1 MTRNTLYTENAT
13 IPKVIDRFDPPDAF
27 EDPYSHFDLDTYLE
41 ALGQSEPSLPSFEDT
56 DEQVPP
62 ARNRAYKFERIM
74 KKLNEMEVPGKD
86 YIEQYL
92 HDQHRRYLRINTMRN
107 ALSAIGSFLTFFKNK
122 GGSSLE
128 QITRRDLEA
137 FIEHEQ
143 DRGVKASTVRTRMKS
158 LRPFILFL
166 IEQGIVQA
174 EVLFKRLFIK
184 VPEPL
189 PRAMDP
195 DDERKLLSV
204 IDHVRDRAMILVLL
218 RTGMRIGEL
227 LNTRVWEVNLKERVI
242 EIHEAEK
249 TRVGRVV
256 YLSDDACDALRAWF
270 RVRDAHKSF
279 LFYAQG
285 RNTITYSSAR
295 HRFVKYLEKAGLAHK
310 GYSLHCLRHTCATE
324 LLNAGMP
331 LECVQLLL
339 GHSSIEMTRRYAKLT
354 DRTRK
359 EEYFKAMGA
368 IERGETDGHYELD
381 RELQTILEEK
391 ELLGPHDQELHE

>member
-1 MTRNTLYTENAT
+1 
-13 IPKVIDRFDPPDAF
+13 
-27 EDPYSHFDLDTYLE
+27 
-41 ALGQSEPSLPSFEDT
+41 
-56 DEQVPP
+56 
-62 ARNRAYKFERIM
+62 
-74 KKLNEMEVPGKD
+74 
-86 YIEQYL
+86 
-92 HDQHRRYLRINTMRN
+92 MRN
-107 ALSAIGSFLTFFKNK
+107 ALAAIGSFLTFFKNK
-122 GGSSLE
+122 GDDLG
-128 QITRRDLEA
+128 QITKHDLEA

-143 DRGVKASTVRTRMKS
+143 DRGIKASTVRTRMKT

-174 EVLFKRLFIK
+174 EVLFKRIFIK

-195 DDERKLLSV
+195 DDEKKLLSV

-227 LNTRVWEVNLKERVI
+227 LNTRVWEVDLKERVI
-242 EIHEAEK
+242 EIYEAEK

-270 RVRDAHKSF
+270 KVRDAHKSF

-285 RNTITYSSAR
+285 RNTMTYSSAR
-295 HRFVKYLEKAGLAHK
+295 NRFVKYIEKAGLTHK

-324 LLNAGMP
+324 LLNARMP
-331 LECVQLLL
+331 LECVQQLL

-354 DRTRK
+354 DRTRE
-359 EEYFKAMGA
+359 EEYFKAMAA
-368 IERGETDGHYELD
+368 IERGETDDHHELD
-381 RELQTILEEK
+381 RELQKILEEK

>member
-1 MTRNTLYTENAT
+1 MTRKTLSTENST
-13 IPKVIDRFDPPDAF
+13 IPKVIDRFDPPDPF
-27 EDPYSHFDLDTYLE
+27 EDPYSHFDLETCLE
-41 ALGQSEPSLPSFEDT
+41 ALGQSEPSLSSFEDM
-56 DEQVPP
+56 EEEAPP
-62 ARNRAYKFERIM
+62 VKNRAYEFDRLV
-74 KKLNEMEVPGKD
+74 KKLKEMEIPGQD

-92 HDQHRRYLRINTMRN
+92 HDQHRRYLRINTLRQS
-107 ALSAIGSFLTFFKNK
+107 LSAISSFLMFFKDK
-122 GGSSLE
+122 GGSGLE
-128 QITRRDLEA
+128 QITRKDLEA

-143 DRGVKASTVRTRMKS
+143 DRGIKASTVRTRMKS

-174 EVLFKRLFIK
+174 EVLFKRIFIK

-227 LNTRVWEVNLKERVI
+227 LNTRVWEINLKERMI
-242 EIHEAEK
+242 EIYEAEK

-256 YLSDDACDALRAWF
+256 YLSDDACEALRAWF
-270 RVRDAHKSF
+270 RVRDAHKSS
-279 LFYAQG
+279 LIYAQG
-285 RNTITYSSAR
+285 RKTMTYSSAR
-295 HRFVKYLEKAGLAHK
+295 NRFVKYIDKAGLTHK

-331 LECVQLLL
+331 LECVQQLL

-354 DRTRK
+354 DRTREK
-359 EEYFKAMGA
+359 EYFKAMAA
-368 IERGETDGHYELD
+368 IERGETDGYHELD

>member
-1 MTRNTLYTENAT
+1 MIQGELTPEKYRFQEVFDASEKNQLPKEKPAEGSLATQFPAHFEIEPFPSKIGEKDPRPTPGDYRRHALYACLLKLST
-13 IPKVIDRFDPPDAF
+13 IEIDGK
-27 EDPYSHFDLDTYLE
+27 EHVEEYL
-41 ALGQSEPSLPSFEDT
+41 
-56 DEQVPP
+56 
-62 ARNRAYKFERIM
+62 RY
-74 KKLNEMEVPGKD
+74 
-86 YIEQYL
+86 QY
-92 HDQHRRYLRINTMRN
+92 RRYFKGSTIRN
-107 ALSAIGSFLTFFKNK
+107 SYA
-122 GGSSLE
+122 SLE
-128 QITRRDLEA
+128 CFLKLITGKGDIKNIERRDLEK
-137 FIEHEQ
+137 FVEHEQ
-143 DRGVKASTVRTRMKS
+143 DRGIKASTVRTRMKS

-174 EVLFKRLFIK
+174 EVLFKRIFIK

-227 LNTRVWEVNLKERVI
+227 LNTRVWEINLKERMI
-242 EIHEAEK
+242 EIYEAEK

-256 YLSDDACDALRAWF
+256 YLSDDACEALRAWF
-270 RVRDAHKSF
+270 RVRDAHKSS
-279 LFYAQG
+279 LIYAQG
-285 RNTITYSSAR
+285 RKIMTYSSAR
-295 HRFVKYLEKAGLAHK
+295 NRFVKYIDKAGLTHK

-331 LECVQLLL
+331 LECVQQLL

-354 DRTRK
+354 DRTREK
-359 EEYFKAMGA
+359 EYFKAMAA
-368 IERGETDGHYELD
+368 IERGETDGYHELD